1 MSLSEK
7 LKEMFNVTVLKE
19 LCNNLSKDPDSY
31 SDELSGWGITED
43 AVNQACQ
50 NLSLTEPEEDM
61 WPLSIRITMTII
73 FAGLSLIGIIG
84 NILVVLVVWKVPGMK
99 TPTNCYLVSLAL
111 SDCLFFLATT
121 PTELNYLHTVPGTY
135 IFGSIGCAIF
145 SYAPYLAINA
155 SSLSITAFT
164 IERFIGI
171 CYPLRARYI
180 CTVKRAKLIII
191 CIWIFSFIYNSPWL
205 YLATLKEE
213 DSGLTCSFKLERHNW
228 SYKVIYF
235 GDLGMFYVIP
245 MILNILIYGRIT
257 YTLSKSSIK
266 GNSPSLKRVPKEPV
280 DTQLTVSA
288 PSTTAPREFFV
299 NGGKR
304 SSTRGK
310 MQVIKM
316 LLIVVIIFAVCW
328 LPYRAMVTWNSFA
341 STKIDSDFYILFSKT
356 LIFINCAINPILY
369 NVMSARFRNAFKKF
383 FGNKGRST
391 LSKKSSRM
399 QSTVLKEGR
408 NGDTKVLIIPDDDP
422 AASNN
427 S

>member
-1 MSLSEK
+1 MNFSLLERAC
-7 LKEMFNVTVLKE
+7 EVFAEN
-19 LCNNLSKDPDSY
+19 PASY
-31 SDELSGWGITED
+31 SEELAELDITEEFLKKTCSD
-43 AVNQACQ
+43 FSLAQAGD
-50 NLSLTEPEEDM
+50 DM

-84 NILVVLVVWKVPGMK
+84 NILVVLVVFKVPGMR

-111 SDCLFFLATT
+111 SDCLFFLATA
-121 PTELNYLHTVPGTY
+121 PTELSYLHSSSRSYV
-135 IFGSIGCAIF
+135 FGSIGCAIF
-145 SYAPYLAINA
+145 TYAPYLAINT

-205 YLATLKEE
+205 YLATLKEDNSE
-213 DSGLTCSFKLERHNW
+213 VSCSFKLERNNW

-257 YTLSKSSIK
+257 YTLSKSTMK
-266 GNSPSLKRVPKEPV
+266 GNSPSIKPLPKEEPL
-280 DTQLTVSA
+280 DTHVTFAA
-288 PSTTAPREFFV
+288 PSTTAPREYFV

-304 SSTRGK
+304 ASTKGK

-328 LPYRAMVTWNSFA
+328 FPYRTM
-341 STKIDSDFYILFSKT
+341 
-356 LIFINCAINPILY
+356 IFINCAINPILY

-383 FGNKGRST
+383 FGSNKRST
-391 LSKKSSRM
+391 LSKRSSMM
-399 QSTVLKEGR
+399 QSTVLKEYR
-408 NGDTKVLIIPDDDP
+408 NGDTKILLASDDDP
-422 AASNN
+422 AVSNN